1 MRAQQAVK
9 LSPALWIFYDILM
22 LNWLAVTGCDWL
34 RHDVKIADFGLSKC
48 LKRVGEQDAGD
59 AASGLGGLFC
69 VLWIAYLYT
78 QNNCPFMQMN
88 E

>member
-1 MRAQQAVK
+1 MRAQQAEPKVE
-9 LSPALWIFYDILM
+9 SHPVDILWWTFAE
-22 LNWLAVTGCDWL
+22 LTGCDWL

-59 AASGLGGLFC
+59 AASGLGGWFC
-69 VLWIAYLYT
+69 VIWIIYLYT
-78 QNNCPFMQMN
+78 QNSCPFMMN